1 MKKQKQAE
9 SKYGPVKVTHLSDHC
24 IIDHFEKVEGQSSLP
39 PRNML
44 LRFPLLLGFMLI
56 DRLQHF
62 TGVRGAL
69 WRFLGVSRSA
79 KNPNICNI

>member
-1 MKKQKQAE
+1 MKKQKQEE
-9 SKYGPVKVTHLSDHC
+9 SKYPAAKVTKLSDHC
-24 IIDHFEKVEGQSSLP
+24 IINHFEKVEGQSSLP
-39 PRNML
+39 PRNLL
-44 LRFPLLLGFMLI
+44 LRAPFLIGFMLF

-69 WRFLGVSRSA
+69 WRFLGVNRSA